1 MRSFLLNC
9 INGPLLGVNS
19 HHIHLL
25 CDDYEFARHHYEA
38 FDETKFK
45 VRKFMTDSGTRNPGF
60 GFLEVYHGEMGLRQ
74 VGHGFSSF
82 FALFDY
88 L

>member
-25 CDDYEFARHHYEA
+25 CDDYEFARHHYET
-38 FDETKFK
+38 FDEAKFK
-45 VRKFMTDSGTRNPGF
+45 VRINLLLWIR
-60 GFLEVYHGEMGLRQ
+60 YGLPEIL
-74 VGHGFSSF
+74 VKN
-82 FALFDY
+82 AV
-88 L
+88 

>member
-25 CDDYEFARHHYEA
+25 CDDYEFARHHYET
-38 FDETKFK
+38 FDEAKFK
-45 VRKFMTDSGTRNPGF
+45 VRISLVMDSVLPEILVKKSCLKQIQNTCAQKN
-60 GFLEVYHGEMGLRQ
+60 V
-74 VGHGFSSF
+74 
-82 FALFDY
+82 
-88 L
+88 